1 MRIALPSSRPPFRA
15 DHVGSLLRPKALRD
29 AFKGFHAGTLPE
41 SEFRTIQDNAIRN
54 AVKLQEDAGFRL
66 VTDGEYRR
74 ASYWARFVERTHGLS
89 VKPALYRFHDDHGQ
103 QLEFTAPY
111 VEDRVHRTQP
121 IAVDEARFLA
131 GITTS
136 VVKVT
141 LPAPSTMHFWR
152 GNQYA
157 REGVYADPPAFF
169 HDLGKVYQDEIREC
183 ATAGAQYVQLD
194 EVALVMLCDE
204 GMRQRLHAEG
214 QDPQELVDLYVD
226 AINEAV
232 ANRPPDLLVGV
243 HVCRGNFKG
252 KYLAEGGY
260 DSIAERLLQG
270 ARVDHFL
277 LEYDT
282 PRAGDFA
289 PLRYLPGDK
298 GAVLGLITTK
308 SGLLESLDDL
318 KRKVD
323 EASKHVNI
331 DRLGIG
337 PQCGFA
343 STVAGNPLTEDEM
356 RAKLELVVSAAH
368 AIWND

>member
-1 MRIALPSSRPPFRA
+1 
-15 DHVGSLLRPKALRD
+15 LLRPKALRD
-29 AFKGFHAGTLPE
+29 AFKGFQAGTLPE
-41 SEFRTIQDNAIRN
+41 SEFRTIQDNAIRTCGE
-54 AVKLQEDAGFRL
+54 APGGRGFRL

-74 ASYWARFVERTHGLS
+74 ASYWARFAERTHGLT

-111 VEDRVHRTQP
+111 VEDRVHRTRP
-121 IAVDEARFLA
+121 IAVDEVRFLA
-131 GITTS
+131 GYHQI

-157 REGVYADPPAFF
+157 REGVYADARAFF
-169 HDLGKVYQDEIREC
+169 HDLGKVYQDEIYEC
-183 ATAGAQYVQLD
+183 AQAGAQYVQLD
-194 EVALVMLCDE
+194 EVALVMLCDQVT
-204 GMRQRLHAEG
+204 RQRLRAEG
-214 QDPQELVDLYVD
+214 HDPQELVDLYVD

-232 ANRPPDLLVGV
+232 ANRPRTLLVGV

-289 PLRYLPGDK
+289 PLRYLPADK

-308 SGLLESLDDL
+308 SGSLESLDDL

-323 EASKHVNI
+323 EASKHVNME
-331 DRLGIG
+331 RLGIG

-343 STVAGNPLTEDEM
+343 STVAGNPLTADDM
-356 RAKLELVVSAAH
+356 RAKLHLVDRGVTLDLA
-368 AIWND
+368 

>member
-1 MRIALPSSRPPFRA
+1 MRMALPSSRPPFRA

-29 AFKGFHAGTLPE
+29 AFKEFQAGTLPE
-41 SEFRTIQDNAIRN
+41 SDFKTIQDDAIRN
-54 AVKLQEDAGFRL
+54 AVKLQEDTGFTL

-121 IAVDEARFLA
+121 VAVDEVRFLA
-131 GITTS
+131 GITKS

-157 REGVYADPPAFF
+157 SEGVYADPRAFF

-183 ATAGAQYVQLD
+183 AQAGAQYVQLD

-204 GMRQRLHAEG
+204 ETRQRLRAEG

-252 KYLAEGGY
+252 RYLAEGGY
-260 DSIAERLLQG
+260 DLIAERLLQG

-282 PRAGDFA
+282 PRAGDFG
-289 PLRYLPGDK
+289 PLRYLPAEK

-308 SGLLESLDDL
+308 SGPLESLDDL
-318 KRKVD
+318 KRRVD
-323 EASKHVNI
+323 EASTHANI
-331 DRLGIG
+331 ERLGIG

-356 RAKLELVVSAAH
+356 RAKLQLVIEASRT
-368 AIWND
+368 IWHD